1 MDSLK
6 EAIRRCGLSLTFDN
20 ITPGDG
26 NCLPHALVQQCRLPA
41 VRAWLEQN
49 NPDTNTRTHS
59 GLRRAV
65 CNFTLQS
72 WLPVLLQYCSTAMLS
87 ELSSLTIIGRSTG
100 RP

>member
-6 EAIRRCGLSLTFDN
+6 EAIRRCNLSLVFDN

-26 NCLPHALVQQCRLPA
+26 YCLPYALVQQCRLPA

-65 CNFTLQS
+65 CGFAFQS
-72 WLPVLLQYCSTAMLS
+72 RLPVLLQYRQNLS
-87 ELSSLTIIGRSTG
+87 LIHI
-100 RP
+100 